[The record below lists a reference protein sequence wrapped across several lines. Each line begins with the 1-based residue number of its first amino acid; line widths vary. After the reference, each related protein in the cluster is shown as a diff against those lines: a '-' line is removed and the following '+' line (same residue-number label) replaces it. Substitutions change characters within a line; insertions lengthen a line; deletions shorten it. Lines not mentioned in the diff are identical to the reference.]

1 MNRVSLHKLG
11 RLADSPSRPEA
22 EAETSGIRD
31 ARQIPNK
38 LFFRIGEAARLTG
51 VQAHV
56 LRYWEAEFPM
66 LHPKKSGAG
75 QRLYRRRDIETIL
88 RIRNLLYKERYT
100 IAGAKRRLAD
110 EEETAVA
117 RAREVLSQV
126 KAELQDLA
134 AFLKHSP

>member
-1 MNRVSLHKLG
+1 MSRVALHKVGL
-11 RLADSPSRPEA
+11 PA
-22 EAETSGIRD
+22 EIPRRAEEPAETTGIRD

-75 QRLYRRRDIETIL
+75 QRLYRRRDIETTL

-117 RAREVLSQV
+117 QAREVLGRV
-126 KAELQDLA
+126 KAELEDLA
-134 AFLKHSP
+134 AFLK

>member
-1 MNRVSLHKLG
+1 VAEGPR
-11 RLADSPSRPEA
+11 RPA
-22 EAETSGIRD
+22 EAPEPAGIRD

-88 RIRNLLYKERYT
+88 RIRDLLYQERYT

-117 RAREVLSQV
+117 HAREVLGRV
-126 KAELQDLA
+126 KAGLEDIA
-134 AFLKHSP
+134 AFLKRAP